1 MDLEQLTKHQVILL
15 TLLVSLVT
23 SITTGIVTVS
33 LMNQAPQGI
42 TRTVNQ
48 IVEHTVQT
56 VVPDTSKGAAVAATV
71 MTEKTIVVKDDD
83 LAAQSIGTVQ
93 KAIVRL
99 TKRGGEEL
107 IARGVIVDSKGTALT
122 DSESLSGSGAK
133 EFDAMLSDG
142 TRVPVSVLSLTAS
155 TSIATVVVNF
165 GTSTAA
171 APAPIADISKLRL
184 GQSIIRIG
192 GKGVDTV
199 GTGVI
204 ATLPGKAGVV
214 EASITS
220 VTPGSL
226 LITIF
231 GEVIGLA
238 TTDSLAQ
245 GGDYYT
251 IATLPAPP
259 PIPKV
264 TPKP

>member
-1 MDLEQLTKHQVILL
+1 MDLEQLTKHQVVLL

-23 SITTGIVTVS
+23 SIATGIVTVS
-33 LMNQAPQGI
+33 LMNQAPQSV
-42 TRTVNQ
+42 TRTINQ

-56 VVPDTSKGAAVAATV
+56 VVPDTTQGAAVAATV
-71 MTEKTIVVKDDD
+71 TTEKTIVVKDDD
-83 LAAQSIGTVQ
+83 LAAQSIGSVQ

-107 IARGVIVDSKGTALT
+107 IARGVIVDTKGTALT
-122 DSESLSGSGAK
+122 DSDSLINSGTK
-133 EFDAMLSDG
+133 EFDAILSDG
-142 TRVPVSVLSLTAS
+142 TRVQVSVLSLVAS

-171 APAPIADISKLRL
+171 APAPIADSTKLRL

-192 GKGVDTV
+192 GKGVDSV

-204 ATLPGKAGVV
+204 ATLPGKSGVV

-220 VTPGSL
+220 VTPGSV
-226 LITIF
+226 LISIF

-238 TTDSLAQ
+238 TTDSLAE
-245 GGDYYT
+245 GGDYYS
-251 IATLPAPP
+251 IATLPTPP
-259 PIPKV
+259 AIPK
-264 TPKP
+264 TPPKP